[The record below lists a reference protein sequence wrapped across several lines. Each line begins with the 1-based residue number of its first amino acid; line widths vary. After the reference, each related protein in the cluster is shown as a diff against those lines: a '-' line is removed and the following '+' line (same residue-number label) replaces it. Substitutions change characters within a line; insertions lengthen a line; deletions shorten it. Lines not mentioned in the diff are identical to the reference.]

1 MDHYFKTDLGIQA
14 LKHRSFQLTARQRQL
29 LLLIGTDDFKIL
41 NGALKQRLATPELIQ
56 QLEELGL
63 IFQNQVNGSSQ
74 TKTKATAESPKLE
87 QSNQLNASNHTTVL
101 TFKQPTKEVENPT
114 IIIDPQ
120 LIQNTKAADSHTTQ
134 QTANAV
140 KSVDVQ
146 HTESTP
152 ELSYINFDDI
162 KQKMSTLLQTHCG
175 LMTKQLVIQIQQA
188 KSIRDIKFCQMQW
201 ITALQES
208 RISPQELNQT
218 MQQINYSLQHLQSS

>member
-14 LKHRSFQLTARQRQL
+14 LKQRSFQLTARQRQL

-41 NGALKQRLATPELIQ
+41 SSALKQRLATPELIQ
-56 QLEELGL
+56 QLEVLGL
-63 IFQNQVNGSSQ
+63 IFQNQVNGASQ
-74 TKTKATAESPKLE
+74 IKTKIISESPKIE
-87 QSNQLNASNHTTVL
+87 RSNQLTPSNNKTEIS
-101 TFKQPTKEVENPT
+101 FKQPPKEVVNSSITTDKKPNENTKSIDPRIIQQTATSMPSVEVEN
-114 IIIDPQ
+114 
-120 LIQNTKAADSHTTQ
+120 
-134 QTANAV
+134 
-140 KSVDVQ
+140 
-146 HTESTP
+146 TEIKP
-152 ELSYINFDDI
+152 ELTYINFDDI

-188 KSIRDIKFCQMQW
+188 KSIREIKFCQMQW

>member
-14 LKHRSFQLTARQRQL
+14 LKQRSFQLTARQRQL

-41 NGALKQRLATPELIQ
+41 NSALKQRLATPELIQ

-63 IFQNQVNGSSQ
+63 IFQNQVNGAPQIKSKITSESS
-74 TKTKATAESPKLE
+74 KFE
-87 QSNQLNASNHTTVL
+87 QSNQLPPSNL
-101 TFKQPTKEVENPT
+101 TSEIGFKPSPKVVKNPT
-114 IIIDPQ
+114 IISDTQ
-120 LIQNTKAADSHTTQ
+120 LSQNTKSADQNPIQ
-134 QTANAV
+134 Q
-140 KSVDVQ
+140 SVSTVTST
-146 HTESTP
+146 HVAHAEITP
-152 ELSYINFDDI
+152 ELNYINFDDI

-175 LMTKQLVIQIQQA
+175 LMTKQLVMQIQQA

>member
-74 TKTKATAESPKLE
+74 TKSKIISEPPKIE
-87 QSNQLNASNHTTVL
+87 QSNQLNASNHTTEIS
-101 TFKQPTKEVENPT
+101 FKQPPNENSINPTNEKLRENPKSAYSHN
-114 IIIDPQ
+114 
-120 LIQNTKAADSHTTQ
+120 IQQAT
-134 QTANAV
+134 NAV
-140 KSVDVQ
+140 TSVDVQ
-146 HTESTP
+146 HTESTA